1 MTMPSRTALAMIVH
15 DDCSFLSASLK
26 SFEGVGDRL
35 VFVSRE
41 PWHGEPGDW
50 QKSVQFAADA
60 GATVIEGVWKS
71 EEEHRAAAFRHLKD
85 LGFTHALIPDS
96 DEVIEHGLLD
106 ALLKIVESD
115 LADRVYVEW
124 DTYWKD
130 AGHVVRPRE
139 GFTPCILVN
148 LERAWN
154 TSLRGFEGG
163 RALLLNESYGVIH
176 HLSYAG
182 SDERILRKIS
192 TWGHRDE
199 VVDGWFDRVWK
210 QWDSERFMRNLHP
223 THPGAYGFIEA
234 IEAPR
239 ALLDAGVEPPARE
252 RLALPA
258 RWPSVS
264 IVIPLHGGEA
274 DIERCLEAMTEYPSL
289 LHEVIVVDNASPD
302 GAADKADELCKR
314 LPNGRVF
321 RLEENRGFAAGCNHG
336 FAFSAGEVV
345 IYLNSDAVMPRSGL
359 IRLVQSLMASG
370 SIAAAGPLSNSVGHH
385 QLTATTYTSFD
396 TLDCFADEFAQ
407 RQAADTD
414 VDMLVGFCLAVRRQ
428 AIEEVGGFDEGFGL
442 GTFEDNDLCYRL
454 RRAGWRLVISQ
465 RAFVHHEGSM
475 TLRRI
480 VPEPGSLLAKN
491 HARYLA
497 KWKEDIELGYATSL
511 SGLSPERISF
521 DPSREPRGFWDEVKR
536 LRDQAQVTLCMIVRD
551 EERVLDECLRT
562 ASPFF
567 SQVIVVDT
575 GSTDATKEIVLRRGA
590 ELREIPWPNSFAE
603 ARNESLRGA
612 KGRWIFWMDA
622 DDTLPSLSGMA
633 ILKAAIK
640 ADPGVSG
647 FVLPVRFVDEGPH
660 SGVQVDHVK
669 LFRNLP
675 GLEFEGRI
683 HEQILPSLRCLMP
696 KGAIA
701 RLDAYVLHS
710 GYDTSPE
717 GQAKKNARDRQ
728 LLSLDLEER
737 PGHPFVLFNLGMTAH
752 YSEEHEEAISWLDK
766 CLSASGQG
774 ESHVRKAYALKGIS
788 LRRLDRNEEA
798 IKVFTKG
805 IQEVGEDPELQFQL
819 GHLFAELGRS
829 QEAKE
834 HYLACLEAD
843 SSSAFTSFDRG
854 IQGFK
859 TMHNLAAVHVTLRDY
874 EGARNWFLAA
884 LQQAPEFLPSAFA
897 LFDSALDVGDWH
909 TAEAMLAHV
918 VRISGP
924 GESSEKMRQKLHSA
938 KRNG

>member
-1 MTMPSRTALAMIVH
+1 MSQKTALAMIVH
-15 DDCSFLSASLK
+15 DDCCFLSAALK
-26 SFEGVGDRL
+26 SSEEVGDRL
-35 VFVSRE
+35 VFVSSE

-50 QKSVQFAADA
+50 QKSVMIAAEA
-60 GATVIEGVWKS
+60 GATVIEGVWRS

-85 LGFTHALIPDS
+85 LGFTYALIPDS
-96 DEVIEHGLLD
+96 DEVIERRLLES
-106 ALLKIVESD
+106 LLKIAEND

-139 GFTPCILVN
+139 GFTPCILVH
-148 LERAWN
+148 LERAWH
-154 TSLRGFEGG
+154 TALRGFEGG
-163 RALLLNESYGVIH
+163 RALLLNESYGIIH

-199 VVDGWFDRVWK
+199 VVDGWHERVWK
-210 QWDSERFMRNLHP
+210 GWDSDRLMRNVHP

-234 IEAPR
+234 IEAPQ
-239 ALLDAGVEPPARE
+239 ALVDAGVQAPLRQQLE
-252 RLALPA
+252 LPA
-258 RWPSVS
+258 RWPSIS

-274 DIERCLEAMTEYPSL
+274 DIERCLLALASCPSL

-302 GAADKADELCKR
+302 SAADMAEDLCLR
-314 LPNGRVF
+314 LPNGRVI
-321 RLEENRGFAAGCNHG
+321 RLEENRGFAAGCNQG
-336 FAFSAGEVV
+336 FAVSGGEVV

-370 SIAAAGPLSNSVGHH
+370 SIAASGPLSNSVGHH
-385 QLTATTYTSFD
+385 QLTATTYTSYEN
-396 TLDCFADEFAQ
+396 LDLFADEFAQ
-407 RQAADTD
+407 RQAADLD

-465 RAFVHHEGSM
+465 RAFVHHEGSQ
-475 TLRRI
+475 TLRRV
-480 VPEPGSLLAKN
+480 VPEPGSLLAQN

-497 KWKEDIELGYATSL
+497 KWREDLELGYASSL
-511 SGLSPERISF
+511 SGLSSERISF
-521 DPSREPRGFWDEVKR
+521 DPSREPQGFWDEVKR
-536 LRDQAQVTLCMIVRD
+536 LRGQAQVTLCMIVRD
-551 EERVLDECLRT
+551 EERVIDECLRS

-567 SQVIVVDT
+567 SQVIIVDT
-575 GSTDATKEIVLRRGA
+575 GSTDKTKAIALQRGA
-590 ELREIPWPNSFAE
+590 EVREITWPDSFAE

-612 KGRWIFWMDA
+612 TGKWIFWMDA
-622 DDTLPSLSGMA
+622 DDTLPPMSGMA

-640 ADPGVSG
+640 ADPSVSG

-683 HEQILPSLRCLMP
+683 HEQILPSLRFAMP
-696 KGAIA
+696 QGAIA
-701 RLDAYVLHS
+701 RLDAFVLHS
-710 GYDTSPE
+710 GYDTSAE
-717 GQAKKNARDRQ
+717 GQAKKNARDKE
-728 LLSLDLEER
+728 LLSLDLQER
-737 PGHPFVLFNLGMTAH
+737 PEHPFVLFNLGMTAH
-752 YSEEHEEAISWLDK
+752 YSDEHEEAISWLDK
-766 CLSASGQG
+766 CLSASRQG

-788 LRRLDRNEEA
+788 LRRLARNDEA
-798 IKVFTKG
+798 IEVFAKG
-805 IQEVGEDPELQFQL
+805 IQEVGDDPELHFQL
-819 GHLFAELGRS
+819 GHLFAEQGRS

-874 EGARNWFLAA
+874 EGARNWFLTA

-897 LFDSALDVGDWH
+897 LFDSALDVGDRQ

-918 VRISGP
+918 LRVAGP
-924 GESSEKMRQKLHSA
+924 GESSELMRQKLLRLQ
-938 KRNG
+938 K

>member
-15 DDCSFLSASLK
+15 DDSCFLPAALK
-26 SFEGVGDRL
+26 SFDGAADKF
-35 VFVSRE
+35 VFVSQE
-41 PWHGEPGDW
+41 PWQGEPGDW
-50 QKSVQFAADA
+50 QTSVRLAAEA
-60 GATVIEGVWKS
+60 GAAVIEGVWRS
-71 EEEHRAAAFRHLKD
+71 EKEHRAAALSHLKA
-85 LGFTHALIPDS
+85 LGFACALIPDS
-96 DEVIEHGLLD
+96 DEVIEQRLLD
-106 ALLKIVESD
+106 ALLKIAEND

-163 RALLLNESYGVIH
+163 RALLLNESYGIIH

-182 SDERILRKIS
+182 SDERIQRKIT
-192 TWGHRDE
+192 TWSHRDE
-199 VVDGWFDRVWK
+199 VVEGWFDRVWK
-210 QWDSERFMRNLHP
+210 GWESERLMQGLHP
-223 THPGAYGFIEA
+223 THPGAYGFVEA
-234 IEAPR
+234 IHAPQ
-239 ALLDAGVEPPARE
+239 ALVESGVESPLRQNLE
-252 RLALPA
+252 LPA

-274 DIERCLEAMTEYPSL
+274 DIERCLEAMSEYPSL
-289 LHEVIVVDNASPD
+289 LHEVIVVDNASLD
-302 GAADKADELCKR
+302 GAAEKAEELCKR
-314 LPNGRVF
+314 LPNGRVI
-321 RLEENRGFAAGCNHG
+321 RLDENRGFAAGCNQG
-336 FAFSAGEVV
+336 FAVSAGEVV

-359 IRLVQSLMASG
+359 IRLLQSLMASG

-407 RQAADTD
+407 RRTADTD

-454 RRAGWRLVISQ
+454 RRAGWRLVIAQ

-475 TLRRI
+475 TLRRV
-480 VPEPGSLLAKN
+480 VPEPGSLLAQN
-491 HARYLA
+491 HARYFA
-497 KWKEDIELGYATSL
+497 KWREDLDLGYASGL
-511 SGLSPERISF
+511 SGLTPERISF
-521 DPSREPRGFWDEVKR
+521 DPARDPRGFWDEVTR
-536 LRDQAQVTLCMIVRD
+536 LREQAQVTLCMIVRD
-551 EERVLDECLRT
+551 EERVLDECLRS
-562 ASPFF
+562 AMPFF

-575 GSTDATKEIVLRRGA
+575 GSTDSTKKIVLSRGA
-590 ELREIPWPNSFAE
+590 ELREIAWPNSFAE

-612 KGRWIFWMDA
+612 AGKWIFWMDA
-622 DDTLPSLSGMA
+622 DDTLPPLCGMA
-633 ILKAAIK
+633 VLQAAIK
-640 ADPGVSG
+640 ADPTVSG

-696 KGAIA
+696 QGAIA

-717 GQAKKNARDRQ
+717 GQAKKNARDWQ

-752 YSEEHEEAISWLDK
+752 YSDEHEEAIDWLDK

-788 LRRLDRNEEA
+788 LRRLGRTEEA
-798 IKVFTKG
+798 IKVFAKG
-805 IQEVGEDPELQFQL
+805 IQEVGEDPELHFQL

-843 SSSAFTSFDRG
+843 SSGAFTSFDRG

-874 EGARNWFLAA
+874 EGARNWFLEA

-918 VRISGP
+918 ERMSRDR
-924 GESSEKMRQKLHSA
+924 ENLNQMEAKYRQRLTA
-938 KRNG
+938 